1 MKNVAKLISKYFGII
16 IIVFMLL
23 AFLEP
28 GLFKW
33 VTSQLFG
40 QSVITILLGIIM
52 FGMGMTLSLEDFKI
66 VLKRPLDILKGTVA
80 QFTIMPLLA
89 FALAKAFGLEEALMV
104 GVVLVGTCP
113 GGTSSNVISY
123 MAGGDVALSVAM
135 TTVSTLLAP
144 ILTPAITYLLIKQ
157 TVAFSPVGMFISIV
171 QVVILPIALGLIIK
185 SLIKEKAD
193 VLEDYLPAV
202 SSIAIACIVGGV
214 IGGNKERI
222 IASFGLIVVVVV
234 LHNVLGYLLGLA
246 IGKLTGMDRK
256 KSITIAIE
264 VGMQNSGLA
273 TSLAA
278 SQFAAMPLAAV
289 PGALFSA
296 WHNVSGAVFAWI
308 AKSLESKEPKT
319 QMDSNKNNT
328 K

>member
-1 MKNVAKLISKYFGII
+1 MKNVAKLISKYFGIV

-52 FGMGMTLSLEDFKI
+52 FGMGMTLNIEDFKI

-89 FALAKAFGLEEALMV
+89 FVLAKAFGLEEALMV

-123 MAGGDVALSVAM
+123 IAGGDVALSVAM

-157 TVAFSPVGMFISIV
+157 TVAFSPVGMFISII

-185 SLIKEKAD
+185 SLIKDKAD

-246 IGKLTGMDRK
+246 IGKLTGMDRR
-256 KSITIAIE
+256 KSITIAVE

-308 AKSLESKEPKT
+308 AKSMENKELKA
-319 QMDSNKNNT
+319 QVDIK
-328 K
+328 

>member
-1 MKNVAKLISKYFGII
+1 
-16 IIVFMLL
+16 VFMLL

-52 FGMGMTLSLEDFKI
+52 FGMGMTLNIEDFKI

-89 FALAKAFGLEEALMV
+89 FVLAKAFGLEEALMV

-157 TVAFSPVGMFISIV
+157 TVAFSPVGMFISII

-185 SLIKEKAD
+185 SLIKDKAD

-202 SSIAIACIVGGV
+202 SSLAIACIVGGV

-246 IGKLTGMDRK
+246 IGKLTGMDRR
-256 KSITIAIE
+256 KSITIAVE

-308 AKSLESKEPKT
+308 AKSMENKELKA
-319 QMDSNKNNT
+319 QVDIK
-328 K
+328 

>member
-16 IIVFMLL
+16 IILFMLM
-23 AFLEP
+23 AFIEP
-28 GLFKW
+28 GIFSW

-40 QSVITILLGIIM
+40 QSVITLLLGIIM
-52 FGMGMTLSLEDFKI
+52 FGMGMTLNIEDFKI
-66 VLKRPLDILKGTVA
+66 VLKRPMDILKGTLA
-80 QFTIMPLLA
+80 QYTIMPLLA
-89 FALAKAFGLEEALMV
+89 LALSMMFGLEEALMV

-144 ILTPAITYLLIKQ
+144 ILTPAITYMLIRQ
-157 TVAFSPVGMFISIV
+157 SVTFSPIGMFTSIV
-171 QVVILPIALGLIIK
+171 QVVILPITLGLLLKSIIK
-185 SLIKEKAD
+185 DKAD

-214 IGGNKERI
+214 IGGNRERI
-222 IASFGLIVVVVV
+222 LASLGLIVVVVV
-234 LHNVLGYLLGLA
+234 LHNILGYLIGLG
-246 IGKLTGMDRK
+246 IGRLTGMDRR
-256 KSITIAIE
+256 KSITIAVE

-308 AKSLESKEPKT
+308 AKSIESREPNP
-319 QMDSNKNNT
+319 QVNSN
-328 K
+328 

>member
-16 IIVFMLL
+16 IILFMLV
-23 AFLEP
+23 AFIEP
-28 GLFKW
+28 GIFSW

-40 QSVITILLGIIM
+40 QSVITLLLGIIM
-52 FGMGMTLSLEDFKI
+52 FGMGMTLNIEDFKI
-66 VLKRPLDILKGTVA
+66 VLKRPLDILKGTLA
-80 QFTIMPLLA
+80 QYTIMPLLA
-89 FALAKAFGLEEALMV
+89 LALSMMFGLEEALMV

-144 ILTPAITYLLIKQ
+144 ILTPAITYMLIRQ
-157 TVAFSPVGMFISIV
+157 SVTFSPIGMFTSIV
-171 QVVILPIALGLIIK
+171 QVVILPIALGLLLKSIIK
-185 SLIKEKAD
+185 DKAD

-214 IGGNKERI
+214 IGGNRERI
-222 IASFGLIVVVVV
+222 LASLGLIVVVVV
-234 LHNVLGYLLGLA
+234 LHNILGYLIGLG
-246 IGKLTGMDRK
+246 IGRLTGMDRR
-256 KSITIAIE
+256 KSITIAVE

-308 AKSLESKEPKT
+308 AKSIESREPNP
-319 QMDSNKNNT
+319 QVNSN
-328 K
+328 

>member
-1 MKNVAKLISKYFGII
+1 MKNVAKLISKYFGIV

-52 FGMGMTLSLEDFKI
+52 FGMGMTLNIEDFKI

-89 FALAKAFGLEEALMV
+89 FVLAKAFGLEEALMV

-157 TVAFSPVGMFISIV
+157 TVAFSPVGMFISII

-185 SLIKEKAD
+185 SLIKDKAD

-246 IGKLTGMDRK
+246 IGKLTGMDRR
-256 KSITIAIE
+256 KSITIAVE

-308 AKSLESKEPKT
+308 AKSMENKELKA
-319 QMDSNKNNT
+319 QVDIK
-328 K
+328 

>member
-16 IIVFMLL
+16 IILFMLM
-23 AFLEP
+23 AFIEP
-28 GLFKW
+28 GIFSW

-40 QSVITILLGIIM
+40 QSVITLLLGIIM
-52 FGMGMTLSLEDFKI
+52 FGMGMTLNIEDFKI
-66 VLKRPLDILKGTVA
+66 VLKRPLDILKGTLA
-80 QFTIMPLLA
+80 QYTIMPLLA
-89 FALAKAFGLEEALMV
+89 LALSMMFGLEEALMV

-144 ILTPAITYLLIKQ
+144 ILTPAITYMLIRQ
-157 TVAFSPVGMFISIV
+157 SVTFSPIGMFTSIV
-171 QVVILPIALGLIIK
+171 QVVILPIALGLLLKSIIK
-185 SLIKEKAD
+185 DKAD

-214 IGGNKERI
+214 IGGNRERI
-222 IASFGLIVVVVV
+222 LASLGLIVVVVV
-234 LHNVLGYLLGLA
+234 LHNILGYLIGLG
-246 IGKLTGMDRK
+246 IGRLTGMDRR
-256 KSITIAIE
+256 KSITIAVE

-308 AKSLESKEPKT
+308 AKSIESREPNP
-319 QMDSNKNNT
+319 QVNSN
-328 K
+328 

>member
-1 MKNVAKLISKYFGII
+1 VKNVAKLISKYFGII
-16 IIVFMLL
+16 IILFMLV
-23 AFLEP
+23 AFIEP
-28 GLFKW
+28 GIFSW

-40 QSVITILLGIIM
+40 QSVITLLLGIIM
-52 FGMGMTLSLEDFKI
+52 FGMGMTLNIEDFKI
-66 VLKRPLDILKGTVA
+66 VLKRPMDILKGTLA
-80 QFTIMPLLA
+80 QYTIMPLLA
-89 FALAKAFGLEEALMV
+89 LALSMMFGLEEALMV

-144 ILTPAITYLLIKQ
+144 ILTPAITYMLIRQ
-157 TVAFSPVGMFISIV
+157 SVTFSPIGMFTSIV
-171 QVVILPIALGLIIK
+171 QVVILPIALGLLLKSIIK
-185 SLIKEKAD
+185 DKAD

-214 IGGNKERI
+214 IGGNRERI
-222 IASFGLIVVVVV
+222 LASLGLIVVVVV
-234 LHNVLGYLLGLA
+234 LHNILGYLIGLG
-246 IGKLTGMDRK
+246 IGRLTGMDRR
-256 KSITIAIE
+256 KSITIAVE

-308 AKSLESKEPKT
+308 AKSIESREPNP
-319 QMDSNKNNT
+319 QVNSN
-328 K
+328 

>member
-1 MKNVAKLISKYFGII
+1 MLVAFI
-16 IIVFMLL
+16 
-23 AFLEP
+23 EP
-28 GLFKW
+28 GIFSW

-40 QSVITILLGIIM
+40 QSVITLLLGIIM
-52 FGMGMTLSLEDFKI
+52 FGMGMTLNIEDFKI
-66 VLKRPLDILKGTVA
+66 VLKRPLDILKGTLA
-80 QFTIMPLLA
+80 QYTIMPLLA
-89 FALAKAFGLEEALMV
+89 LALSMMFGLEEALMV

-144 ILTPAITYLLIKQ
+144 ILTPAITYMLIRQ
-157 TVAFSPVGMFISIV
+157 SVTFSPIGMFTSIV
-171 QVVILPIALGLIIK
+171 QVVILPIALGLLLKSIIK
-185 SLIKEKAD
+185 DKAD

-214 IGGNKERI
+214 IGGNRERI
-222 IASFGLIVVVVV
+222 LASLGLIVVVVV
-234 LHNVLGYLLGLA
+234 LHNILGYLIGLG
-246 IGKLTGMDRK
+246 IGRLTGMDRR
-256 KSITIAIE
+256 KSITIAVE

-308 AKSLESKEPKT
+308 AKSIESREPNP
-319 QMDSNKNNT
+319 QVNSN
-328 K
+328 

>member
-1 MKNVAKLISKYFGII
+1 VKNVAKLISKYFGIV

-52 FGMGMTLSLEDFKI
+52 FGMGMTLNIEDFKI

-89 FALAKAFGLEEALMV
+89 FVLAKAFGLEEALMV

-157 TVAFSPVGMFISIV
+157 TVAFSPVGMFISII

-185 SLIKEKAD
+185 SLIKDKAD

-246 IGKLTGMDRK
+246 IGKLTGMDRR
-256 KSITIAIE
+256 KSITIAVE

-308 AKSLESKEPKT
+308 AKSMENKELKA
-319 QMDSNKNNT
+319 QVDIK
-328 K
+328 

>member
-1 MKNVAKLISKYFGII
+1 VKNVAKLISKYFGII
-16 IIVFMLL
+16 IILFMLM
-23 AFLEP
+23 AFIEP
-28 GLFKW
+28 GIFSW

-40 QSVITILLGIIM
+40 QSVITLLLGIIM
-52 FGMGMTLSLEDFKI
+52 FGMGMTLNIEDFKI
-66 VLKRPLDILKGTVA
+66 VLKRPLDILKGTLA
-80 QFTIMPLLA
+80 QYTIMPLLA
-89 FALAKAFGLEEALMV
+89 LALSMMFGLEEALMV

-144 ILTPAITYLLIKQ
+144 ILTPAITYMLIRQ
-157 TVAFSPVGMFISIV
+157 SVTFSPIGMFTSIV
-171 QVVILPIALGLIIK
+171 QVVILPIALGLLLKSIIK
-185 SLIKEKAD
+185 DKAD

-214 IGGNKERI
+214 IGGNRERI
-222 IASFGLIVVVVV
+222 LASLGLIVVVVV
-234 LHNVLGYLLGLA
+234 LHNILGYLIGLG
-246 IGKLTGMDRK
+246 IGRLTGMDRR
-256 KSITIAIE
+256 KSITIAVE

-308 AKSLESKEPKT
+308 AKSIESREPNP
-319 QMDSNKNNT
+319 QVNSN
-328 K
+328 